1 MKKFIFSLFFVA
13 SLITTSCDM
22 QKDPVGTLD
31 GDEPFSGI
39 SEASRYRDY
48 IYAGLR
54 SVTTSGYFS
63 NPEIQMDMFQATN
76 QTGNRGIVFASG
88 DVLPT
93 TGETASYFN
102 AIILQVGSINYYLQ
116 KMKPLLES
124 TDDDV
129 ILAEYNRYIGEAKFA
144 RAYYN
149 ILLFDRF
156 CPEYT
161 EANAD
166 APALGIPVFETYN
179 PSADR
184 TTYYGRSTQN
194 ESLAFINKDLNE
206 ALTAMLDYEKS
217 YNKHVVAMAEY
228 VNSNVVKALQA
239 RLALWV
245 RDYETAIS
253 KANEVIGTGKYK
265 LATYATYSRMWTEDY
280 ATEIIF
286 RPFMK
291 APNELSNSIGT
302 TWLSIYPD
310 RADYVPTQD
319 CLDMYSR
326 RTDARYNAFFGERE
340 LNFEGDKVIGLCF
353 NKYPGNDDLK
363 VSNANNIMNMPK
375 PFRSSELYLILA
387 EAYYESGNE
396 PEALKALNEIRTVRI
411 RNYKEEAYTGEDLR
425 DEIRLERTKELIG
438 EGFRMGDLRR
448 WHLPMNRREPQ
459 DALYD
464 YLWKSTIKMTYP
476 ANSYKFTWPIPL
488 SELEVNPQMA
498 GQQNPGY

>member
-1 MKKFIFSLFFVA
+1 MKKFIYSLFFIA
-13 SLITTSCDM
+13 SLLTTSCDM

-31 GDEPFSGI
+31 GKEPFTGI
-39 SEASRYRDY
+39 NEASRYRDY

-93 TGETASYFN
+93 TGETAGYFN
-102 AIILQVGSINYYLQ
+102 AIILQVGSVNYYLQ

-124 TDDDV
+124 TDDEE
-129 ILAEYNRYIGEAKFA
+129 ILAEYNRYVGEAKFA

-179 PSADR
+179 PSTDR

-194 ESLAFINKDLNE
+194 ESLAFIKKDLDE
-206 ALTAMLDYEKS
+206 ALSAMLDYEKG

-228 VNSNVVKALQA
+228 INSNVVKALQA
-239 RLALWV
+239 RLALWI
-245 RDYETAIS
+245 RDYETAIT
-253 KANEVIGTGKYK
+253 KAKEVINTGKYN
-265 LATYATYSRMWTEDY
+265 LASYATYSRMWTEDNG
-280 ATEIIF
+280 TEIIF
-286 RPFMK
+286 RPIMS
-291 APNELSNSIGT
+291 APNELSNSIGK
-302 TWLSIYPD
+302 TWLSLYPD

-326 RTDARYNAFFGERE
+326 RTDARYNAFFGERD
-340 LNFEGDKVIGLCF
+340 LNFEGEQVVGICF
-353 NKYPGNDDLK
+353 YKFPGNDALK
-363 VSNANNIMNMPK
+363 LPGENNIMNMPK

-396 PEALKALNEIRTVRI
+396 PEALKALNEIRSVRI
-411 RNYKEEAYTGEDLR
+411 RNYKEEPYTGVDLR

-448 WHLPMNRREPQ
+448 WHLPMNRRNHQ
-459 DALYD
+459 DDLTGF
-464 YLWKSTIKMTYP
+464 LWKSTMKISYP
-476 ANSYKFTWPIPL
+476 ANSHKFTWPIPQ